1 MVNLKSLE
9 NEKKD
14 IIKNFKPEEMDS
26 YITALVTILYE
37 SFLEKDFNK
46 CSSVKKLIEE
56 ATEIYEAEGYENSL
70 AVELKIRL
78 AKANDVLAETLE
90 AKDKQEV
97 ELYKLIVANA
107 YDNKIIKVIHNNSIL
122 KSLLASYEKRP
133 SEELASAMKDVLF
146 IVESDLLGIKF
157 LLEEKVITENKPYAE
172 EVEIL
177 KGYYSTFE
185 DLQKKINSL

>member
-78 AKANDVLAETLE
+78 TKANEVLAETLE
-90 AKDKQEV
+90 AKDKQKV
-97 ELYKLIVANA
+97 ELYKIFVANA
-107 YDNKIIKVIHNNSIL
+107 YDNNIMNLIHNNNIL
-122 KSLLASYEKRP
+122 KSLRKIDNVYEVNR
-133 SEELASAMKDVLF
+133 
-146 IVESDLLGIKF
+146 
-157 LLEEKVITENKPYAE
+157 
-172 EVEIL
+172 
-177 KGYYSTFE
+177 
-185 DLQKKINSL
+185 KK